1 MQKSMRQDHR
11 SQDLTFCGGEV
22 LTDARSSEA
31 QGQEPACWKWHL
43 GGYTHYSKA
52 NGELKTY

>member
-1 MQKSMRQDHR
+1 MRQDHR